1 MGLTKFIKALVV
13 PQQVNILEEGIG
25 VINIGET
32 DDDFTMTGEVSC
44 NNPVAQH

>member
-32 DDDFTMTGEVSC
+32 DDDFMAGEVSC